1 MAIQTE
7 VRYWRDITVDMGL
20 RPNIVLQYTNGIW
33 GGIALKNKIFLAEF
47 LWPAVAP
54 GAVEAFNIFE
64 LTVTASGTQDLIT
77 VEQGKKKRTD
87 GSIRI
92 MEVLRG
98 ESVVGAKMY
107 TRTPLNENQIVHPN
121 DAIGVLNPDL
131 LQIFGWDY
139 LSEDSPFRNP
149 TEASRV
155 MVVDSQ
161 KVEFAMRNDNPFAVR
176 NTTNFILNV
185 IDFKPFNPQTTFGA
199 ERLAGMLRGKI
210 PKTGWTPGVGR
221 SDIVDATTIFGVPPV
236 FYDGENVRLNSESGA
251 VIG

>member
-7 VRYWRDITVDMGL
+7 VKHWRDITVDMGM
-20 RPNIVLQYTNGIW
+20 RPNVLLAYTNGIW
-33 GGIALKNKIFLAEF
+33 GGVALKNKVFLAEF
-47 LWPAVAP
+47 IWPAVAA

-77 VEQGKKKRTD
+77 VRQGKKKRTD

-98 ESVVGAKMY
+98 ETVTGARMY

-121 DAIGVLNPDL
+121 DAIGVMNPDL

-139 LSEDSPFRNP
+139 LSEDSSFQNP

-155 MVVDSQ
+155 MVIDDQ
-161 KVEFAMRNDNPFAVR
+161 AVEFALRNQNPFAIR
-176 NTTNFILNV
+176 NTTRFVLNV
-185 IDFKPFNPQTTFGA
+185 IEFKPFNPETTFGA
-199 ERLAGMLRGKI
+199 ERLSGMLRGKI
-210 PKTGWTPGVGR
+210 PKMGWTPGVGR
-221 SDIVDATTIFGVPPV
+221 SDVVDVTTIFGVKPV
-236 FYDGENVRLNSESGA
+236 FYDGENVRLGA
-251 VIG
+251 EGGPVIG